1 MTRFTIAS
9 FNVKNLIGANKEYYK
24 FQEYTPEEYAWKQ
37 DWMADQLLT
46 MDADVIGFQ
55 EIFEESALRDVI
67 AEADARGIASNNAAI
82 PDASKRYHRKAIFR
96 KLAYR
101 PYTDAALA
109 FAPNSADGGP
119 GERRPGLAILSRFG
133 FTEPPQ
139 VLQDLPEPLDIPFSR
154 LRGSEEGDDVIQAS
168 LGDDGAG
175 FFRIRRLSRPIMK
188 ARVPVGGEVITVF
201 NCHLKSKLG
210 EHLKPKGAN
219 IAPAEVLTKYAPTE
233 RTLGSL
239 RAGLRRMAEA
249 WVMRCEIIEELNLG
263 RPVMVLGD
271 FNDGENAV
279 SSEIISGEVP
289 FKNYSWM
296 LRHDAKTPQ
305 DRYSAEEHEQITA
318 AIEHVRLHSAER
330 LFVRKSARDMVY
342 TSAFG
347 GVFESIDQI
356 YMSRHFHPDNK
367 ARIGEME
374 YFSVL
379 NDHLTDGSHPEAPY
393 NKLASD
399 HGQIMAHIRIGEDD
413 GRS

>member
-1 MTRFTIAS
+1 MTRFSIAS

-24 FQEYTPEEYAWKQ
+24 FQTYTPEEYAWKQ
-37 DWMADQLLT
+37 DWLADQLLT
-46 MDADVIGFQ
+46 MDSDIVGFQ
-55 EIFEESALRDVI
+55 EIFEEQALRDVI
-67 AEADARGIASNNAAI
+67 AEADTRGIASNTATI

-101 PYTDAALA
+101 PYTAAKLA
-109 FAPNSADGGP
+109 FAANTADAGAGQ
-119 GERRPGLAILSRFG
+119 RRPGVAVLSRFG
-133 FTEPPQ
+133 FTEEPQ
-139 VLQDLPEPLDIPFSR
+139 VIQDLPEPLDIPFQA
-154 LRGSEEGDDVIQAS
+154 LRGLDADD
-168 LGDDGAG
+168 AG
-175 FFRIRRLSRPIMK
+175 YFRLRRLSRPLLK
-188 ARVPVGGEVITVF
+188 VRVPVGGEVVSVF

-210 EHLKPKGAN
+210 EHLKPQGADF
-219 IAPAEVLTKYAPTE
+219 APAEVLTDYAPAE
-233 RTLGSL
+233 RALGSL

-249 WVMRCEIIEELNLG
+249 LVIRRAVLAELEQG

-279 SSEIISGEVP
+279 SSEIISGEAP

-296 LRHDAKTPQ
+296 LRHDARTPQ
-305 DRYSAEEHEQITA
+305 DRYSEAENLQITED
-318 AIEHVRLHSAER
+318 IERVRLHSAER
-330 LFVRKSARDMVY
+330 MFVRKSARDMVY

-356 YMSRHFHPDNK
+356 YMSRHFHPDYK
-367 ARIGEME
+367 AHIGEME

-399 HGQIMAHIRIGEDD
+399 HGQIIAHFRIGEDGD
-413 GRS
+413 A